1 MHHRWQYG
9 CGIGGSGMLGTLLR
23 ILVAVMIVAAAGPGF
38 AQQPDRLAG
47 FLAKVSPGEIFPG
60 ADAVGPVSG
69 TPPAAPAYAGG
80 RLVGHVFLNSDATDA
95 GGYSGKPIHVVAAV
109 DLAGTIVGIRLLE
122 HSEPIVMIGVSEA
135 DMRQY
140 IQGHVGLNVLGAAPP
155 PDVDIVSGA
164 TVSALI
170 INDTVVRAAAR
181 VLQSRQASAPAERR
195 IDMTQDAVASWPDLI
210 DAGAVAGLQLSV
222 GEVND
227 AFAKRHPAAAANA
240 APGRA
245 DATYVKLYT
254 ALPTAPAIGRSLLG
268 DRGYLDLRQR
278 LGDRSAIMI
287 MGHGP
292 YSWRG
297 GQDRVV
303 LVQRERIIHF
313 KPEDATRV
321 ADLEAAEAP
330 YLSTMAVLAVSDPAF
345 DPTAPWRL
353 RLRIER
359 QAGDG
364 IAAITYDLPYQL
376 PETYLVRTA
385 APPAATVAAPESE
398 RPPLWMR
405 IWLDRAWQIAVVGAA
420 LVLLTLLFFFQ
431 DWLVKRPRLHFY
443 VRTAFLAWTLLWLG
457 WYALAQL
464 SVVNVLTLTTSLVG
478 DFSWDT
484 FLIEPLVFV
493 LWSAVAASLLF
504 WGRGAFCGWLCPF
517 GALQEFANRLG
528 RRLRIP
534 QMTVPWSL
542 HERLWPFKYMV
553 FLGLFGVALS
563 SLALAERLAE
573 IEPFKTAIVLHFLRA
588 WPFVLYAVMLLVV
601 GLFIERVF
609 CRYVCPLGA
618 AIAIPARLRMFE
630 WLKRHREC
638 GNPCQRCAQE
648 CPVASIH
655 PDGRINPNECIYCMH
670 CQLLYWDDYKCPAM
684 IQRRLRRERAE
695 ALSSR

>member
-1 MHHRWQYG
+1 
-9 CGIGGSGMLGTLLR
+9 MLGTLLR
-23 ILVAVMIVAAAGPGF
+23 FVVAVVMMIAAGPTS
-38 AQQPDRLAG
+38 AQQSDRLAEY
-47 FLAKVSPGEIFPG
+47 LAKVPPSEVFPG
-60 ADAVGPVSG
+60 ADSIGAVSG
-69 TPPAAPAYAGG
+69 TPPAAPVMSNG
-80 RLVGHVFLNSDATDA
+80 RLLGHVFLNSDILDA
-95 GGYSGKPIHVVAAV
+95 GGYSGKPIHVAAAV
-109 DLAGTIVGIRLLE
+109 DLAGTIVGIRLLD
-122 HSEPIVMIGVSEA
+122 HSEPIVMIGVSEQN
-135 DMRQY
+135 MQQY
-140 IQGHVGLNVLGAAPP
+140 IQGHVGVNVFSGYQP

-181 VLQSRQASAPAERR
+181 VLQSRAAAAPSERR
-195 IDMTQDAVASWPDLI
+195 IDMTQDGVKSWPDLLNE
-210 DAGAVAGLQLSV
+210 GAVAGLHLTV
-222 GEVND
+222 GEVNE
-227 AFAKRHPAAAANA
+227 AFAQRHPAAAANA
-240 APGRA
+240 APGQA
-245 DATYVKLYT
+245 GATYVKLYT
-254 ALPTAPAIGRSLLG
+254 ALATAPVVGRSLLG
-268 DRGYLDLRQR
+268 DRYYLDLRQR
-278 LGDRSAIMI
+278 LGDRPAIMV

-292 YSWRG
+292 YSWRRG
-297 GQDRVV
+297 EDRVV
-303 LVQRERIIHF
+303 LLQGEHVIHF
-313 KPEDATRV
+313 KPEDITRISDLAA
-321 ADLEAAEAP
+321 ADAP
-330 YLSTMAVLAVSDPAF
+330 YLSTMGVMAVSDPAF

-353 RLRIER
+353 QLRVER

-364 IAAITYDLPYQL
+364 MATITYDLPYQL
-376 PETYLVRTA
+376 PKAYLVRSQAPQA
-385 APPAATVAAPESE
+385 AAAAVSPQEPA
-398 RPPLWMR
+398 RPLWVR
-405 IWLDRAWQIAVVGAA
+405 IWVDRAWQIAVVGAA

-464 SVVNVLTLTTSLVG
+464 SVVNVLTLTTALVSG
-478 DFSWDT
+478 FSWDY
-484 FLIEPLVFV
+484 FLVEPLVFV
-493 LWSAVAASLLF
+493 LWSAVAVSLLF

-534 QMTVPWSL
+534 QMNVPWSL

-573 IEPFKTAIVLHFLRA
+573 IEPFKTSIVLHFLRA

-618 AIAIPARLRMFE
+618 ALAIPARLRMFE

-648 CPVASIH
+648 CPVVSIH
-655 PDGRINPNECIYCMH
+655 PDGHINPNECIYCMH